1 MGHPVTKTPETYLSV
16 SRSDDGKLT
25 AGAIATCCAS
35 GRLLLTLDTSVRFTS
50 RNSSA
55 TKAQNYLAT
64 IITTPLP
71 PRQTVAPWR
80 PTELGALPGTNSP
93 MA

>member
-1 MGHPVTKTPETYLSV
+1 MGHPVTKIPETYLLV
-16 SRSDDGKLT
+16 SRSDDRKLT
-25 AGAIATCCAS
+25 AGSIATCCAS
-35 GRLLLTLDTSVRFTS
+35 GRLLLTLDTSLRFTS
-50 RNSSA
+50 RNRYA
-55 TKAQNYLAT
+55 TKAWDYLAT

-80 PTELGALPGTNSP
+80 PTELGALPGTNRP